1 MQNFALHGIIL
12 IGVVRQRKCLNTI
25 SWESMQVLKTIRD
38 TNRFAEILGVLIKH
52 GFGALLQEAKISMRE
67 LFGSSHPEPKKSPG
81 TASFAERLRHACEN
95 LGPTFIKMAQVLS
108 TRPDLVPDDIRTEFE
123 KLQDKVPST
132 PVSDMDAFLNEE
144 LSTHRDELFASFAS
158 EPFAAASIGQVYEA
172 TLTSGIPV
180 VVKVQRPGVEKQV
193 QSDLEIIRFVARQL
207 EKHVSAAEEINLT
220 GIVEEFAKAISH
232 ELDYRREARNIAKFA
247 ENFKG
252 NPEIHIPHVFPSHS
266 SRRILT
272 IEKITGTKIT
282 ELNGTPAQR
291 REIALL
297 GARAVFKQI
306 FTDGLFHAD
315 PHPGNIFILDGN
327 RLAFIDFGMIG
338 RIDLHGR
345 ERLADLLIAIVGHD
359 TDSLYRAFIKLVG
372 EQEPRDPRGLREDLE
387 DILDQFYGLPLKE
400 VNLGLLLADL
410 IKSARRHK
418 IRIPPHFALMVK
430 TLVTLDQVTTVLD
443 PNFDLI
449 EEARPFVRRLMLGRF
464 DPRRSIAGIMRT
476 LLDVAELLRS
486 FPNQFRSI
494 LSKIQR
500 DELSIQFKHTGLEDF
515 FGELARV
522 SSRVSFAVII
532 GALIVGS
539 SLILTWAK
547 EPSGF
552 VLFSAVF
559 GFIVAGILGIALAIG
574 IIRSGKL

>member
-1 MQNFALHGIIL
+1 
-12 IGVVRQRKCLNTI
+12 
-25 SWESMQVLKTIRD
+25 MQVLKTIRD

-52 GFGALLQEAKISMRE
+52 GFGALLQEASISMRE
-67 LFGSSHPEPKKSPG
+67 LFGSSPPEPAEAPDK
-81 TASFAERLRHACEN
+81 ASLAERLRHVCED
-95 LGPTFIKMAQVLS
+95 LGPTFVKMAQVLS

-132 PVSDMDAFLNEE
+132 PVSDMDAFISEE
-144 LSTHRDELFASFAS
+144 LSSKRDELFASFAS

-172 TLTSGIPV
+172 TLTSGIQV

-207 EKHVSAAEEINLT
+207 EKHVSVAEDINLT
-220 GIVEEFAKAISH
+220 GIVEEFAKAISN
-232 ELDYRREARNIAKFA
+232 EFDYRREARNIAKFA

-252 NPEIHIPHVFPSHS
+252 NPEIHVPHVFPSHS

-291 REIALL
+291 REVALL

-306 FTDGLFHAD
+306 FTDGLFHA
-315 PHPGNIFILDGN
+315 
-327 RLAFIDFGMIG
+327 
-338 RIDLHGR
+338 
-345 ERLADLLIAIVGHD
+345 
-359 TDSLYRAFIKLVG
+359 LYRAFIKLVD
-372 EQEPRDPRGLREDLE
+372 EQEPRDPSGLREDLE
-387 DILDQFYGLPLKE
+387 NILDQFYGLPLKE
-400 VNLGLLLADL
+400 VNLGFLLADL
-410 IKSARRHK
+410 IKTARKHK
-418 IRIPPHFALMVK
+418 VRIPVHFALMVK
-430 TLVTLDQVTTVLD
+430 TLVTLDQVTTGLD
-443 PNFDLI
+443 PDFDLI

-476 LLDVAELLRS
+476 MLDVAELLRS

-515 FGELARV
+515 FGELSRV

-539 SLILTWAK
+539 SLILSWAK

-552 VLFSAVF
+552 ILFAAIF